1 MKNKLT
7 LVASAVLALSLVF
20 SSSANAKD
28 NNHERSNVSQHQHQ
42 TKQIKETKQNQ
53 QNKVIYVTQK
63 NKSNNKHNAKK
74 NIPIKAPVTIVKI
87 DTKNRSLLTLLVSQ
101 NHLPQHDNHI
111 HK

>member
-7 LVASAVLALSLVF
+7 LVASAVLAFSLVF
-20 SSSANAKD
+20 SGTANAKD
-28 NNHERSNVSQHQHQ
+28 NNHERSNGSQHQHQ
-42 TKQIKETKQNQ
+42 TKQFKETKQNHH
-53 QNKVIYVTQK
+53 NKVVYVAQK

-74 NIPIKAPVTIVKI
+74 NIPKKTPVTIVKI